1 MVIFKKYFFH
11 NLIFLIFH
19 LITWKLISFFEI
31 QYGIFFI
38 FQYFVYLILL
48 KLFNVFDIG
57 ISIISLPLIILYLVT
72 VISFIDRSITV
83 NMLMIYEIENSISKE
98 YLLDNDRFDSKNII
112 ETRLKEQVDSGLI
125 DIKNENIYI
134 TKRGEIL
141 SRIYKW
147 LAGYYKY

>member
-1 MVIFKKYFFH
+1 
-11 NLIFLIFH
+11 
-19 LITWKLISFFEI
+19 
-31 QYGIFFI
+31 
-38 FQYFVYLILL
+38 
-48 KLFNVFDIG
+48 
-57 ISIISLPLIILYLVT
+57 
-72 VISFIDRSITV
+72 
-83 NMLMIYEIENSISKE
+83 MIYEIENSISKE